1 MDSGKINA
9 EGITFDDVLLL
20 PGKSNFV
27 PAQADTSTRLTN
39 NIGINIPIV
48 SAAMDTVTES
58 ALAIALAQ
66 EGGIGIIHKNL
77 SIEAQTREVAKVKR
91 SENGV
96 IQDPVVLSPDVSV
109 LIARELMSE
118 QNVSGIPIVE
128 SGKLVGILTRRDLK
142 FLRDDSVNVGKVMT
156 RANLV
161 TGPADTTLEQAKDI
175 LQEHKVEKLLLVDD
189 KGGLAG
195 LITMRDIDRFQHN
208 PLAARDSRGRLL
220 VGAAVGANDYERA
233 EAMIEAEADVIVV
246 DTAHGHSHNVIE
258 TVKSIKKQHNIDVV
272 AGNIATAEAAKDL
285 IEAGANAVKVG
296 IGPGAICT
304 TRVISGVGVPQITA
318 IMDCASVAKKHNIP
332 VIADGGI
339 RHSGEISKAIAAGA
353 SSVMLGS
360 LFAGL
365 DESPGQLVIYKGRQF
380 KEYRGMGSLGAMVQG
395 SADRYGQESETRRDK
410 LVPEGVE
417 GRVPYRGSLGDF
429 VYQLVGGLRA
439 GMGYCGTRTID
450 ELREKGRFVRVSAA
464 GVAESHPHDIMIT
477 QESPNYSV
485 SEPFEI
491 Q

>member
-1 MDSGKINA
+1 MNSGKIIA

-20 PGKSNFV
+20 PGKSSFV

-66 EGGIGIIHKNL
+66 EGGIGVIHKNL
-77 SIEAQTREVAKVKR
+77 SVEAQTREVAKVKR

-96 IQDPVVLSPDVSV
+96 IQDPVVLSPDISV
-109 LIARELMSE
+109 IIARELMAE

-128 SGKLVGILTRRDLK
+128 AGKLVGILTRRDLK
-142 FLRDDSVNVGKVMT
+142 FLKDDSVNVGKVMT
-156 RANLV
+156 RTNLV
-161 TGPADTTLEQAKDI
+161 TGPADTTLEQAKEI

-189 KGGLAG
+189 KGQLAG
-195 LITMRDIDRFQHN
+195 LITMRDISRFQQY
-208 PLAARDSRGRLL
+208 PLAARDSRGRLR
-220 VGAAVGANDYERA
+220 VGAAVGAQDYERA
-233 EAMIEAEADVIVV
+233 EALIEAEADVIVV
-246 DTAHGHSHNVIE
+246 DTAHGHSRNVIE
-258 TVKSIKKQHNIDVV
+258 TVKKIKKQHDIDVI

-304 TRVISGVGVPQITA
+304 TRVISGVGVPQISA
-318 IMDCASVAKKHNIP
+318 IMNCASVARKQNIP

-339 RHSGEISKAIAAGA
+339 RHSGEITKALAAGA
-353 SSVMLGS
+353 SAVMMGS

-380 KEYRGMGSLGAMVQG
+380 KQYRGMGSLGAMVQG
-395 SADRYGQESETRRDK
+395 SADRYGQENSAGRDK

-439 GMGYCGTRTID
+439 GMGYCGTRTVD
-450 ELREKGRFVRVSAA
+450 ELREKARFVRVSAA
-464 GVAESHPHDIMIT
+464 SVAESHPHDIMIT

>member
-1 MDSGKINA
+1 MDSGKIIA

-27 PAQADTSTRLTN
+27 PGEADTSTQLTN

-66 EGGIGIIHKNL
+66 EGGIGVIHKNL
-77 SIEAQTREVAKVKR
+77 TIEAQKREVAKVKR
-91 SENGV
+91 SENGI

-109 LIARELMSE
+109 IIARELMAE

-128 SGKLVGILTRRDLK
+128 AGKLVGILTRRDLK

-156 RANLV
+156 KTNLV
-161 TGPADTTLEQAKDI
+161 TAPADTTLEQAKEI

-189 KGGLAG
+189 KEELAG
-195 LITMRDIDRFQHN
+195 LITMRDIGRFQQY
-208 PLAARDSRGRLL
+208 PLAARDSRGRLR
-220 VGAAVGANDYERA
+220 VGAAVGAHDYERA
-233 EAMIEAEADVIVV
+233 EALIEAEADVIVV
-246 DTAHGHSHNVIE
+246 DTAHGHSRNVVE
-258 TVKSIKKQHNIDVV
+258 TVKKIKKRYDIDVI
-272 AGNIATAEAAKDL
+272 AGNIATAEAAKNL
-285 IEAGANAVKVG
+285 IDAGANAVKVG

-304 TRVISGVGVPQITA
+304 TRVISGVGVPQISA
-318 IMDCASVAKKHNIP
+318 IINCASVAKKHNIP

-339 RHSGEISKAIAAGA
+339 RHSGEITKALAAGA
-353 SSVMLGS
+353 SAVMIGS

-395 SADRYGQESETRRDK
+395 SADRYGQESTTGRDK

-429 VYQLVGGLRA
+429 VYQFVGGLRA

-450 ELREKGRFVRVSAA
+450 ELHEKGRFVRVSAA
-464 GVAESHPHDIMIT
+464 SVAESHPHDIMIT